1 MIKCIFY
8 FFICLLFGINHIFS
22 QTIDDGKAHRRYW
35 YYRARM
41 INDFM
46 KIGKEQGACIVFA
59 ERNNGYSGGLTPEFQ
74 SKIGPD
80 QIDITNMYIMT
91 LALEYKLL
99 SRNGQDTRE
108 TIKELFHM
116 LYSLNRLDLE
126 AEQYWTVYNSN
137 EIIQPNGLLNGFM
150 LREDMPYQFM
160 TDNLTHYNY
169 ELLEHNY
176 PAIPNDSIINFG
188 GFTGLMHTKELTND
202 NKFTGF
208 LNHTQ
213 DKEDL
218 TLVQDK
224 YMSMLVA
231 MEFINKYIPSATRYI
246 SDSFPNGEP
255 FQDGEIS
262 IKQEA
267 GNIANRCYNY
277 LRNKNGLWQ
286 LRYMDMNGDYKDP
299 LTAGA
304 GAFYYSWPLSRM
316 ACNANTPF
324 PWNEWDSSPSGS
336 CQNYNDAVSTTMGRA
351 YYNGFTLG
359 TISCAD
365 DNAVFKAWC
374 HAGSNSPSLNNLGA
388 FAPIYV
394 GMGPNAAYNSLEWA
408 ELLRKVL
415 HQDGALTRQMSIYSN
430 PINQAPCQGPY
441 NYGNCNNG
449 GPEWSSQDRLEH
461 PNSRNFG
468 CNGNTPGTQN
478 PCYNYIQNGGF
489 QGNYPGVDY
498 MLLHNLYYEYQ
509 NQLLDGH
516 NGNINGG
523 IGGLVSTIYNAA
535 TQVGNAVAGLVGQ
548 GNGGAGNGGTWSSA
562 DVVGY
567 NNAYNYMDNI
577 DENIWPRKIMV
588 GPGGFVVQGID
599 NLPGKVA
606 VFQYLKS
613 RAHIYHKSSPAAPSN
628 NIPSNVTYRAGKEII
643 FEPGFEVDAGST
655 FHGYIARY
663 ICSGNSDAMAM
674 RQANVNDSLYNYLY
688 TNDYEGDD
696 INPIPIH
703 YVESPKSDSDL
714 HPVVSETS
722 DNSDVMSLGSSY
734 YIPNGSDFIISPNPS
749 NGIFK
754 IQSMRTADSEK
765 ISVRIFD
772 MKGQLIF
779 SLDDINDK
787 QEINLTQYSKGIYLA
802 QILSSV
808 GSSKSKKIEITD

>member
-1 MIKCIFY
+1 MKRIFY
-8 FFICLLFGINHIFS
+8 IFASLLFCTLVHAQS
-22 QTIDDGKAHRRYW
+22 IDDGKAHRRYW

-59 ERNNGYSGGLTPEFQ
+59 ERNNGYNGVDNEFQ
-74 SKIGPD
+74 SKVGPD
-80 QIDITNMYIMT
+80 QIDITNQYLMA
-91 LALEYKLL
+91 LCLEYKIL
-99 SRNGQDTRE
+99 SRNHQDTRE
-108 TIKELFHM
+108 TIKEIYHL
-116 LYSLNRLDLE
+116 LYAINRMDLE
-126 AEQYWTVYNSN
+126 AEQFFSTTVMPPSQQ
-137 EIIQPNGLLNGFM
+137 IQPNGILNGFI
-150 LREDMPYQFM
+150 LREDMPIYYLN
-160 TDNLTHYNY
+160 DNRTHYNY
-169 ELLEHNY
+169 ELLENEGK
-176 PAIPNDSIINFG
+176 NG
-188 GFTGLMHTKELTND
+188 GFTGIMYTSELTYD
-202 NKFTGF
+202 NKFSGYDIF
-208 LNHTQ
+208 GNG
-213 DKEDL
+213 DEPKEDL
-218 TLVQDK
+218 TWVQDK
-224 YMSMLVA
+224 YMSVLTA
-231 MEFINKYIPSATRYI
+231 MQFINKYIPFAESYNTDAH
-246 SDSFPNGEP
+246 PNGEP
-255 FQDGEIS
+255 FQDGEMS

-277 LRNKNGLWQ
+277 LRNKDGLWR
-286 LRYMDMNGDYKDP
+286 LRYVDMNGDYKDVIS
-299 LTAGA
+299 AGA
-304 GAFYYSWPLSRM
+304 GAFLYSWPLSKM
-316 ACNANTPF
+316 ACYANTSF
-324 PWNEWDSSPSGS
+324 PWSQNNPGINY
-336 CQNYNDAVSTTMGRA
+336 CQGYNDVVATTQGKVD
-351 YYNGFTLG
+351 YSVLSQGVW
-359 TISCAD
+359 SCAD

-374 HAGSNSPSLNNLGA
+374 QAGSNSPSYTSYGTVV
-388 FAPIYV
+388 PIYML
-394 GMGPNAAYNSLEWA
+394 MGGNTAYNSLEWA

-415 HQDGALTRQMSIYSN
+415 HQDGALLRQQAIYAD

-468 CNGNTPGTQN
+468 CNGNTPGFQN
-478 PCYNYIQNGGF
+478 PCYNYTQNGGF

-577 DENIWPRKIMV
+577 DENIWPRRIMM
-588 GPGGFVVQGID
+588 PFGGFVVQGID

-613 RAHIYHKSSPAAPSN
+613 KAHIYFKNSPAAPTN
-628 NIPSNVTYRAGKEII
+628 NSPSNVTYRAGKEII

-655 FHGYIARY
+655 FHGYISRY
-663 ICSGNSDAMAM
+663 ICSGNSDGLAM
-674 RQANVNDSLYNYLY
+674 RQANTNDSLFNYLY

-703 YVESPKSDSDL
+703 YMESPKSDSDL
-714 HPVVSETS
+714 YPVVSETS
-722 DNSDVMSLGSSY
+722 DNADVMSLGSSY
-734 YIPNGSDFIISPNPS
+734 YIPNGSDFIISPNPN

-754 IQSMRTADSEK
+754 IQSMKTVDNEK
-765 ISVRIFD
+765 LSVRIFD

-779 SLDDINDK
+779 SLDDISDE

-802 QILSSV
+802 QILSSI